1 MNIQFQICG
10 LSILFLL
17 ILFYKSHK
25 TLQLYKERVFYA
37 VLRIITVS
45 LMADVLSLAAIRY
58 RQSMPL
64 LLVET
69 ICKSY
74 IVTLIWGAWSA
85 LIYVLTDIVTEK
97 KHKKITGRFILLL
110 TAQSLIVYLLPI
122 YIYENGNQVYTYGP
136 SIIWVYICVALYI
149 IATVTI
155 TCVYRKKINPRIRF
169 AIVLW
174 MLIWMAS
181 AVIQFLN
188 SALLIVGFASA
199 IGVMILFVI
208 MENPERNLER
218 RLGCFNSYALTEYL
232 NQLFERK
239 KRFAVMEISFE
250 NISLLEG
257 QGMEEKYESVRKIL
271 HLLDRFDDILIFKN
285 INLSLVLISENA
297 EELEAAGKVIS
308 DEFMS
313 RDGLRREEM
322 LILTERPDTFE
333 DMNELFQFLS
343 FVHTECGDET
353 GKLIHADEEL
363 LKKFKEKSLIK
374 QEIGSVRKADFH
386 YRKIQD

>member
-1 MNIQFQICG
+1 
-10 LSILFLL
+10 
-17 ILFYKSHK
+17 
-25 TLQLYKERVFYA
+25 
-37 VLRIITVS
+37 
-45 LMADVLSLAAIRY
+45 
-58 RQSMPL
+58 
-64 LLVET
+64 
-69 ICKSY
+69 
-74 IVTLIWGAWSA
+74 
-85 LIYVLTDIVTEK
+85 
-97 KHKKITGRFILLL
+97 
-110 TAQSLIVYLLPI
+110 
-122 YIYENGNQVYTYGP
+122 
-136 SIIWVYICVALYI
+136 
-149 IATVTI
+149 
-155 TCVYRKKINPRIRF
+155 
-169 AIVLW
+169 
-174 MLIWMAS
+174 
-181 AVIQFLN
+181 
-188 SALLIVGFASA
+188 
-199 IGVMILFVI
+199 

-353 GKLIHADEEL
+353 
-363 LKKFKEKSLIK
+363 
-374 QEIGSVRKADFH
+374 
-386 YRKIQD
+386 

>member
-1 MNIQFQICG
+1 
-10 LSILFLL
+10 
-17 ILFYKSHK
+17 
-25 TLQLYKERVFYA
+25 
-37 VLRIITVS
+37 
-45 LMADVLSLAAIRY
+45 
-58 RQSMPL
+58 
-64 LLVET
+64 
-69 ICKSY
+69 
-74 IVTLIWGAWSA
+74 
-85 LIYVLTDIVTEK
+85 
-97 KHKKITGRFILLL
+97 
-110 TAQSLIVYLLPI
+110 
-122 YIYENGNQVYTYGP
+122 
-136 SIIWVYICVALYI
+136 
-149 IATVTI
+149 
-155 TCVYRKKINPRIRF
+155 
-169 AIVLW
+169 
-174 MLIWMAS
+174 
-181 AVIQFLN
+181 
-188 SALLIVGFASA
+188 
-199 IGVMILFVI
+199 

-333 DMNELFQFLS
+333 DMNELFQFLF